1 MCVKVQ
7 ILNLKV
13 PFHSGFSHY
22 PSYLQGSF
30 MSLHFL
36 DKTIVSEYIVL
47 SFSVHRHDLHLLC
60 PENICIF
67 IVECRHKIAIMLFKA
82 AT

>member
-1 MCVKVQ
+1 
-7 ILNLKV
+7 
-13 PFHSGFSHY
+13 
-22 PSYLQGSF
+22 
-30 MSLHFL
+30 MSLLFL

-47 SFSVHRHDLHLLC
+47 SFSVHRHDLHQLC

-67 IVECRHKIAIMLFKA
+67 IVEGRLKIAIMLFKA